1 VLEVCNLTVSIE
13 GLIIVRQVTFSLE
26 RGKTLCLVG
35 ESGCGKSMTALAVMG
50 LLPENARITEG
61 SVRLNDATLT
71 TMSERQLCTIRGR
84 KIGMIFQEPMTS
96 LNPVLTIGK
105 QVREAV
111 LQHEQISNVAAQERV
126 VELLSAV
133 GFPAPV
139 ERLADYPHQL
149 SGGLRQRVMI
159 AMALACSPEI
169 LIADEPT
176 TALDV
181 TIQGQIL
188 VLLKRLAHDRDMGLT
203 LITHDLGVV
212 SDMADQIAVMYAGEI
227 VEYTSR
233 DAFFA
238 RPLHPYSQGLLA
250 CLPDMEEPNRRRL
263 PTIPGTVPPPAAR
276 GTGCLFRERCPKAM
290 PRCSSPVPRLEV
302 ESEHFVSC
310 HFYL

>member
-1 VLEVCNLTVSIE
+1 MLEVCNLTVSIE

-111 LQHEQISNVAAQERV
+111 LQHEQISNVAAQQRV

-250 CLPDMEEPNRRRL
+250 CLPDMEEANRRRL